1 MLHLLIDIGDTIK
14 IGENIQIVYAKRMG
28 RKVGVSI
35 EADKSIKIVKVK
47 KHDRDNAT
55 SDNHR

>member
-55 SDNHR
+55 IDNHR